1 MNNHDIDDDPIAVI
15 EDEARAVAKSFGI
28 PACED
33 MAAMFVE
40 RIMLRLGGEN
50 IYVPRRRLRDRQR
63 VIEEIRAR
71 FTGRNAAALARE
83 FGVSVR
89 WVRKVGV
96 VGG

>member
-1 MNNHDIDDDPIAVI
+1 MKNHDIDDDPIAVI

-50 IYVPRRRLRDRQR
+50 IYVPRRRLKERQR
-63 VIEEIRAR
+63 VIAEIKER
-71 FTGRNAAALARE
+71 FTGRNASALARE

-89 WVRKVGV
+89 WIRKVAAI
-96 VGG
+96 